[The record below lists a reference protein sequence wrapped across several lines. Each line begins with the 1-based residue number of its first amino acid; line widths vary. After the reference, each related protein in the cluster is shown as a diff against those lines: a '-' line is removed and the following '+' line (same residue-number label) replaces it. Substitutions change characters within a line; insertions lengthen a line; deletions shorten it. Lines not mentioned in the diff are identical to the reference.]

1 MYSLSFSHQT
11 RPHSSLNISSLI
23 ALNHVKSHLVTR
35 SSSSPDSFI
44 ISFNASKIHSNL
56 AMSPISYCFIDCAT
70 YLNVETA
77 QAIDQIHGSC
87 VHKILSGLH
96 TFHMEYD
103 PHSNLG
109 KLPQCFVREFG
120 SLIDTHV
127 MLQDPNGNEFQVRV
141 LKKCNEMYFEQGW
154 LVLRDFYDIW
164 FGAWVSFT
172 YINLKLLIIRL
183 TTRWGT
189 NVKYP
194 FHDPPH
200 KHMLAT
206 TGTNSNIGTSTDL
219 RTSSNVLVLPRS
231 SVRTYLKRLTL
242 YDVQSG
248 ILVLPWY
255 GFGEFAFA
263 YTFNELVLVDH
274 VGCRYPCRVQFGV
287 DSEGELACKV
297 FGRWMDFCR
306 KHCLAEGQKIRFA
319 VNEPTRNFVMY
330 VCVYPQI
337 GIQTTLSYPL
347 NDDSYLLLCVS
358 QQYFVA
364 SS

>member
-11 RPHSSLNISSLI
+11 RPPSSLNIFSLI
-23 ALNHVKSHLVTR
+23 ALNHVKSHLVAR

-44 ISFNASKIHSNL
+44 CFNAGKIHSNL

-87 VHKILSGLH
+87 VHKILSGIH

-164 FGAWVSFT
+164 FGAWNVYPFLLILSYAKSFSLKT
-172 YINLKLLIIRL
+172 LKLFPFLFLTQKSFKSAALIFVRSDSGSFSPSFISTHLRSLISPSNSLSDFTSKLQIRSL
-183 TTRWGT
+183 ISPSFNLLLGFFQPSTSIFKIQVFAMASKRIL
-189 NVKYP
+189 KELKDLQK
-194 FHDPPH
+194 DPPTSCSAA
-200 KHMLAT
+200 MRPRVRARRGQAT
-206 TGTNSNIGTSTDL
+206 DPHSIAERLRRERIAERIRALQDL
-219 RTSSNVLVLPRS
+219 VP
-231 SVRTYLKRLTL
+231 SVNKYLMT
-242 YDVQSG
+242 
-248 ILVLPWY
+248 
-255 GFGEFAFA
+255 
-263 YTFNELVLVDH
+263 
-274 VGCRYPCRVQFGV
+274 
-287 DSEGELACKV
+287 
-297 FGRWMDFCR
+297 
-306 KHCLAEGQKIRFA
+306 QK
-319 VNEPTRNFVMY
+319 
-330 VCVYPQI
+330 
-337 GIQTTLSYPL
+337 S
-347 NDDSYLLLCVS
+347 
-358 QQYFVA
+358 
-364 SS
+364 